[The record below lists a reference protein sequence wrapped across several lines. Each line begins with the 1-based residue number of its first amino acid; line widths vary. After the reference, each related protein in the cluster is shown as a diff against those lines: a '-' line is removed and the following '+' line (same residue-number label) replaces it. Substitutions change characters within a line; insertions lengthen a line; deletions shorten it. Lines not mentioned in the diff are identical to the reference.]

1 MKVPRKCFLLG
12 AGGMGMAPLAMY
24 LQGAGV
30 DVEAFDDSFR
40 EPVRSLLE
48 QSGVRILSEPVPS
61 FRPDVVVRSSA
72 IAENLP
78 VLDQWKEQGVPV
90 LRRGDFLAKLTAECK
105 VLAVVGS
112 HGKTTTAAMLAW
124 LLRKADFPCGY
135 LVGGLFRD
143 PEIPPG
149 AYSNSPWVVIEVDE
163 SDGTIDGFSPTVT
176 LCLNCDW
183 DHTAQYSSQ
192 QGFSET
198 LGGLFSRTESAVII
212 PEGDELVKLAQSSA
226 TCPTITFENSL
237 EPGAYNSR
245 NAAAA
250 FAACRYLGL
259 NPDSEEL
266 ADFPGLARRQV
277 VLAESPDR
285 LVLEDYAHHPTEIRA
300 VLAEAEN
307 HFPERRLKVVFQPHR
322 YSRTRDLIAEFA
334 EELSAA
340 DDLFLLPT
348 YGAYESPDVDGS
360 VEKMMGYLPP
370 RLRKAT
376 RVFSHFSDLRDAIGT
391 APPEG
396 DQVLFLGA
404 GDLDRHAHAFASWQL
419 SSGDAWRAWSD
430 YLQTRLSKDCIIR
443 MDEPLADKTTLR
455 VGGSATAY
463 AEPSC
468 SEDLRELVDACS
480 LFDFP
485 FFVMGRGSNLIVPDD
500 GFAGL
505 ALRLVGPA
513 WREVRLVGDDTFVVE
528 AGTKL
533 KEICRLACEH
543 GLAGFE
549 FLEGIPGT
557 LGGALRMNAG
567 AMGGETCDLVE
578 TVTFL
583 MPNGRVREIAG
594 ENLTVGYRICAEA
607 KEGIVLRARLRAT
620 GFSTKTEVR
629 QRIDEFSKKRWV
641 SQPRESSAGC
651 IFRNPT
657 DDSAGRL
664 IDHHGLKGE
673 SLGAASISNVH
684 ANFIVNQGGAT
695 ADEVIR
701 LIRRVRG
708 KVKDSTGVEL
718 QPEVTL
724 LGKSWEEALN

>member
-12 AGGMGMAPLAMY
+12 AGGMGMAPLAIY
-24 LQGAGV
+24 LQKAGV
-30 DVEAFDDSFR
+30 LVEAFDDSFR

-48 QSGVRILSEPVPS
+48 RCGVRILSEPVPS

-72 IAENLP
+72 ICESLP
-78 VLDQWKEQGVPV
+78 SLDQWKEQGIPV

-112 HGKTTTAAMLAW
+112 HGKTTTTAMIAW
-124 LLRKADFPCGY
+124 LLRKLGFPCGY
-135 LVGGLFRD
+135 IIGGLFRNR
-143 PEIPPG
+143 EIPPG
-149 AYSNSPWVVIEVDE
+149 MYSDSPWIVIEVDE

-183 DHTAQYSSQ
+183 DHSSQYSSLQ
-192 QGFSET
+192 EFCET
-198 LGGLFSRTESAVII
+198 LGGLFSRTESSVIV
-212 PEGDELVKLAQSSA
+212 PEGDDLFKLAQSSA

-245 NAAAA
+245 NEAAAITV
-250 FAACRYLGL
+250 CRYLGL
-259 NPDSEEL
+259 NASSDDL
-266 ADFPGLARRQV
+266 TDFPGLARRQV
-277 VLAESPDR
+277 VLYESPDR
-285 LVLEDYAHHPTEIRA
+285 YVLEDYAHHPTEIRA
-300 VLAEAEN
+300 VLAQAEN
-307 HFPERRLKVVFQPHR
+307 NFPERRLKVVFQPHR
-322 YSRTRDLIAEFA
+322 YSRTRDLVAEFA
-334 EELSAA
+334 EELSAT

-348 YGAYESPDVDGS
+348 YSAFESPDVDGS
-360 VEKMMGYLPP
+360 VENMMGHLPP
-370 RLRKAT
+370 RLRKTA
-376 RVFSHFSDLRDAIGT
+376 RVYTCLSDLSDAIGT
-391 APPEG
+391 SPLSG

-404 GDLDRHAHAFASWQL
+404 GDLDRYAHAF
-419 SSGDAWRAWSD
+419 SSLQRSKGDDWLAWFD
-430 YLQTRLSKDCIIR
+430 YLQTRLSKDCILR

-455 VGGSATAY
+455 VGGSSTAY

-468 SEDLRELVDACS
+468 AEDLRELVDACS
-480 LFDFP
+480 LFNFP

-505 ALRLVGPA
+505 ALRLVGTA
-513 WREVRLVGDDTFVVE
+513 WKEVRLVLDDTFVVK
-528 AGTKL
+528 AGTRL
-533 KEICRLACEH
+533 KEICRLACEQ

-567 AMGGETCDLVE
+567 AMGGEIFDLVE

-594 ENLTVGYRICAEA
+594 ENLTVGYRVCAEA
-607 KEGIVLRARLRAT
+607 DEGIVLRARLRAT
-620 GFSTKTEVR
+620 GFSSKIEVR
-629 QRIDEFSKKRWV
+629 RQIDKFSNKRWA

-695 ADEVIR
+695 ADEVIS